1 MDTNLPILSEV
12 AAKLADIQ
20 EASGA
25 MQRIG
30 CKALPIETDI
40 ELWLDTA
47 RFLLFPGYFNK
58 PGNDQTTCEAERWNQ
73 LSSFSEQLTALL
85 GKLQDQTLASTT
97 AKKVILALPDIAREL
112 VEDLDAAYM
121 GDPSTE
127 SREEIVYSYPGFRA
141 VTIYRLAHVLL
152 KLNVPLLPRRMTEIA
167 HSKTGIDIHPGA
179 RIGRHFF
186 IDHGTGVVIGETCVI
201 GNNVK
206 IYQGVTLGALS
217 FARDAAGELVRHT
230 KRHPTIEDGVV
241 IYANATILGGGT
253 VIGHNSVIGSSVWLN
268 QSINPHTI
276 VTLEKPLL
284 RYRGQHGDAVID
296 FQI

>member
-1 MDTNLPILSEV
+1 MDLDHQTLSTV
-12 AAKLADIQ
+12 SARLADIQ
-20 EASGA
+20 KSHDG

-30 CKALPIETDI
+30 CDALPTETDV
-40 ELWLDTA
+40 EDLVDGT
-47 RFLLFPGYFNK
+47 RCLLFPGYFNK
-58 PGNDQTTCEAERWNQ
+58 PGTDPQSCAAARMNHLQAFT
-73 LSSFSEQLTALL
+73 EQLTALL
-85 GKLQDQTLASTT
+85 VKVQDQDQALAAAQQVTNE
-97 AKKVILALPDIAREL
+97 LPEIARQL

-127 SREEIVYSYPGFRA
+127 SREEIVYSYPGFKA

-152 KLNVPLLPRRMTEIA
+152 KLGVPLLPRLMTEVA

-179 RIGRHFF
+179 RIGKHFF
-186 IDHGTGVVIGETCVI
+186 IDHGTGVVIGETCII

-217 FARDAAGELVRHT
+217 FPRNPAGELVRHT
-230 KRHPTIEDGVV
+230 KRHPTIEDGVI

-268 QSINPHTI
+268 QSIAPHTI

-284 RYRGQHGDAVID
+284 RYRGQNLEMASD